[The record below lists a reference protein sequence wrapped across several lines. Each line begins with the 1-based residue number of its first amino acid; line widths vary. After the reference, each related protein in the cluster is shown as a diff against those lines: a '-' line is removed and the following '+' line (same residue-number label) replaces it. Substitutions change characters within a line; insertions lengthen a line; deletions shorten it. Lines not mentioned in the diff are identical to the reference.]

1 MKNFQNR
8 AAYFELENA
17 LEATTEF
24 TEKVK
29 TVRLISN
36 WASEQLGYDIHE
48 TEAYA
53 RAHIANI
60 VRENEVSK
68 MLRRIENDLFNNDID
83 IDSELMVKKS
93 HELLKSALKKL
104 NASKE

>member
-17 LEATTEF
+17 IETTTEF
-24 TEKVK
+24 SEKVK

-36 WASEQLGYDIHE
+36 WASEQLGYDNCE
-48 TEAYA
+48 AEAYA
-53 RAHIANI
+53 RVHIANI
-60 VRENEVSK
+60 VRENEVAK
-68 MLRRIENDLFNNDID
+68 MLRRIETDLFNNDID

-93 HELLKSALKKL
+93 QDLLKNALEQLSAAKD
-104 NASKE
+104 